1 MHSPHIRFLNSIT
14 VTVTDIPVLIFKTGD
29 HITLTFC
36 VHILNI
42 IPIPDRITDDI
53 FQLIIHN
60 DIKIIIDHLKRDSL
74 ILLCILHDKI
84 KNLLFHT
91 SKSAFL

>member
-29 HITLTFC
+29 HITLTFHD
-36 VHILNI
+36 HIRNI
-42 IPIPDRITDDI
+42 VSVPDRITDDI

-60 DIKIIIDHLKRDSL
+60 DIKILLDHLKRISL
-74 ILLCILHDKI
+74 ILLCILPDKI

>member
-29 HITLTFC
+29 HITLTFHD
-36 VHILNI
+36 HIRNI
-42 IPIPDRITDDI
+42 VSVPDRITDDI

-60 DIKIIIDHLKRDSL
+60 DIKILLDHLKRDSSFS
-74 ILLCILHDKI
+74 CAYSMI
-84 KNLLFHT
+84 KSRIF
-91 SKSAFL
+91 SSIP

>member
-14 VTVTDIPVLIFKTGD
+14 VTVTDSPVSIFKTGD
-29 HITLTFC
+29 HIAVAFYD
-36 VHILNI
+36 HIGNI
-42 IPIPDRITDDI
+42 IPVPDRIADDI

-60 DIKIIIDHLKRDSL
+60 DIKILLDHLKRDSL

-91 SKSAFL
+91 LKSAFL

>member
-14 VTVTDIPVLIFKTGD
+14 VTVTDIPVLIFKTDD

-36 VHILNI
+36 DHIGNI

-60 DIKIIIDHLKRDSL
+60 DIKILLDHLKRTPSF
-74 ILLCILHDKI
+74 LLCILHDKI

-91 SKSAFL
+91 LKSAFL

>member
-14 VTVTDIPVLIFKTGD
+14 VTVTDIPVLIFKTDD

-36 VHILNI
+36 DHIGNI

-60 DIKIIIDHLKRDSL
+60 DIKILLDHLKRDSL

-91 SKSAFL
+91 LKSAFL